1 MPIGPRPEQEA
12 ADAEAADED
21 REDGGGCGGG
31 GAEDQPEIAQPANL
45 IHEGAEAGTEQQR
58 SDEPGS

>member
-12 ADAEAADED
+12 ADAKAPDED
-21 REDGGGCGGG
+21 REDGRRRGGGC
-31 GAEDQPEIAQPANL
+31 AEDQPEIAQPADL
-45 IHEGAEAGTEQQR
+45 IHEGAEAGTEQQG